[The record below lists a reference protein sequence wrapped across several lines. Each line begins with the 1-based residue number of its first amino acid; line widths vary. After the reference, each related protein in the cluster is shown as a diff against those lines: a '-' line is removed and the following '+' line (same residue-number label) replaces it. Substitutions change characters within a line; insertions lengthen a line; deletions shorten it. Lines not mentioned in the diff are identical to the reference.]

1 MAIVGGLDLHRKQI
15 TFDVVD
21 TGSGTVGRGRVTPAD
36 RESFR
41 RWAVSRILDAAYC
54 RRLHAGIRYLTPLL
68 AWLPPA
74 EPQQHQPNP
83 GPRDAGQSNAIL
95 HG

>member
-21 TGSGTVGRGRVTPAD
+21 ARSGTVVLGQVTPAD

-41 RWAVSRILDAAYC
+41 RWRAGFDGKAVD
-54 RRLHAGIRYLTPLL
+54 L
-68 AWLPPA
+68 AVEGCTGWRFIV
-74 EPQQHQPNP
+74 EEC
-83 GPRDAGQSNAIL
+83 
-95 HG
+95 